1 MEGNDKADVTE
12 EGMGIKMGLKGLFSP
27 KKQKKDQ
34 DRTIKKESVPIDI
47 KRETSRTLRLNTHT
61 ERMGY
66 IKENCELVN
75 ESSRQIDEAKIEYQA
90 VTSYLTDM
98 QRIDMI
104 PLEQRETIDDAAR
117 KIINLSKERSKY
129 QEKNSSITD
138 RHYRLFERYEMQ
150 IPKELPTI
158 KESEA
163 YQTLIINDM
172 EHLENEK
179 HTLSEEQEDIINRQK
194 FLKGIAITTCVVVIL
209 LFAVFAIL
217 TNYSK
222 SNLTIPFLL
231 TVLMGMASA
240 LYIFM
245 EARKNFNDI
254 KLVQKKLNREI
265 MLMNKVKIK
274 SVNNRNYLEYT
285 YSKYMVDNYEQF
297 KTLWE
302 EYIKVK
308 DESRRYQSNTELLEF
323 YNTELIHALKKCGL
337 SDSEI
342 WIYQPSAILDSKEMV
357 EVRHRL
363 NVRRQ
368 KLRERIDLNARQKE
382 EALEAI
388 SSIIK
393 SYPDSEEEAAR
404 IMKRYKVQL
413 QA

>member
-1 MEGNDKADVTE
+1 
-12 EGMGIKMGLKGLFSP
+12 MGLRGIFSSNSR
-27 KKQKKDQ
+27 KKRQEETTNKDMAPIG
-34 DRTIKKESVPIDI
+34 IKKEA
-47 KRETSRTLRLNTHT
+47 KRSFRLNNQG
-61 ERMGY
+61 ERLGY
-66 IKENCELVN
+66 IKENCELAN
-75 ESSRQIDEAKIEYQA
+75 ESNRQIEEAKIEYAA

-117 KIINLSKERSKY
+117 KIINLSKERSKF
-129 QEKNSSITD
+129 QEKNSGITD

-150 IPKELPTI
+150 IPKELPLI
-158 KESEA
+158 KDSEN
-163 YQTLIINDM
+163 YQTLIQNDM
-172 EHLENEK
+172 EHLKNEK
-179 HTLSEEQEDIINRQK
+179 QALSEEQDDIINRQT
-194 FLKGIAITTCVVVIL
+194 FLKGIAITTSVVIVL
-209 LFAVFAIL
+209 LFVTFAIL
-217 TNYSK
+217 TNYYK
-222 SNLTIPFLL
+222 SNLTVPFLL
-231 TVLMGMASA
+231 TVLMGMGSA

-245 EARKNFNDI
+245 EARKNFHDI
-254 KLVQKKLNREI
+254 KVVQVKLNREI

-323 YNTELIHALKKCGL
+323 YNSELIDTLKKFGL

-342 WIYQPSAILDSKEMV
+342 WIYQPTAILDNKEMV

-368 KLRERIDLNARQKE
+368 KLRERIDLNTRQNE
-382 EALEAI
+382 EALGAI
-388 SSIIK
+388 QSTIK
-393 SYPDSEEEAAR
+393 AYPECEEEAAR
-404 IMKRYKVQL
+404 LMKKYKV
-413 QA
+413 